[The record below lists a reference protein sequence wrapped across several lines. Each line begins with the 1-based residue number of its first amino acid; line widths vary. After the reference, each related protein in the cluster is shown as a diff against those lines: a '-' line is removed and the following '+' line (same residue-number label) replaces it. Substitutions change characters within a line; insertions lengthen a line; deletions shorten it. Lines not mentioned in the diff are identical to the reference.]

1 MVADHEAALAG
12 VRHAGAVFLGPFAP
26 AVVGDYA
33 VGTNHI
39 LPTGGL
45 AKSCGGLGL
54 EAFLKPLEI
63 VRIDRRRAGAARSR
77 S

>member
-1 MVADHEAALAG
+1 V
-12 VRHAGAVFLGPFAP
+12 
-26 AVVGDYA
+26 
-33 VGTNHI
+33 

-63 VRIDRRRAGAARSR
+63 VRIDRQGIERLAPIVATLAKAEGLTEHAAAVEARLR
-77 S
+77 EQEQ